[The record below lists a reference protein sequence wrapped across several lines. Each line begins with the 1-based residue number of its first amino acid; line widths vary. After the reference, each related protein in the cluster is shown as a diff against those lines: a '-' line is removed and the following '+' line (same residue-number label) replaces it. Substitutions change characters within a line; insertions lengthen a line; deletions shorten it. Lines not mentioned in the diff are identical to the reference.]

1 MSFAAAAGTTSSPR
15 EERDVSMAD
24 ARQWYDALKELAGS
38 DVDDPAMAQD
48 AILRSRA
55 SVLTARDMRLV
66 LLATADTPAWARQT
80 VMDDLVLHLERA
92 RQVLSTHTQ
101 IEVWPSLRFQTDDHP
116 AQKTA
121 AAVIGPAGAE
131 VTGPV
136 QSAPTSR
143 EAKDR
148 AALALLARLVGVALP
163 GEPADQAPPGRLVLP
178 VMPTEV
184 FEQRLRRQV
193 EVGQAPGAELEEE
206 VLQRARASR
215 LRHRDLYLLLL
226 VAGGEAWTAARK
238 AALDRAVAMPPAPA
252 RLLHWHAEQYGE
264 DHGLTYQE
272 DPVDE
277 HGRHHTRA
285 RFTTPEETRLGPR
298 RSATARKA
306 ARHQAAGA
314 LLAQLAGLT
323 EPAPPND
330 GKPSSTPKI
339 TVPDKNQDPVKRLDK
354 LRQFDLS
361 TKPEAN
367 VRKRATARPRRP
379 SASPTRNPSPRSSA
393 SSRHTSRGDLTTFDV
408 PLVLHGTPFQ
418 RSVWAEL
425 LKIPYG
431 ETRTYGELAEE
442 LGKPGASRAVGL
454 ANGKNPVSIIV
465 PCHRVIGASG
475 SLTGE
480 ALARVLVEPGRP
492 LCAREIAAFRR

>member
-1 MSFAAAAGTTSSPR
+1 
-15 EERDVSMAD
+15 MAD

-92 RQVLSTHTQ
+92 RRVLSTHTQ

-306 ARHQAAGA
+306 ARHHAAGA
-314 LLAQLAGLT
+314 LLAQLAGLP

-330 GKPSSTPKI
+330 DKPSPTPKI

-354 LRQFDLS
+354 LRQFDLI

-367 VRKRATARPRRP
+367 VRKRGPA
-379 SASPTRNPSPRSSA
+379 SKSPTPVGTWRPGPPSPRPPSDPTRCSPATRPRWPCYA
-393 SSRHTSRGDLTTFDV
+393 SSTLSTPTTPRRLQAPGTNHAPATMIRTPPSQPHHRTNASDAPSSTSRT
-408 PLVLHGTPFQ
+408 
-418 RSVWAEL
+418 S
-425 LKIPYG
+425 
-431 ETRTYGELAEE
+431 
-442 LGKPGASRAVGL
+442 SRATCCWRPSPPAATSPSSPPGPE
-454 ANGKNPVSIIV
+454 ARTRGG
-465 PCHRVIGASG
+465 CGT
-475 SLTGE
+475 TGD
-480 ALARVLVEPGRP
+480 ARCR
-492 LCAREIAAFRR
+492 